1 MRRTIFAVVL
11 TSVFILASAA
21 AGLAADPVYKG
32 SKTFGPMI
40 TGGITDEF
48 AGMIREDPD
57 IAAGKPLRIGKDV
70 GDEDLRKLVPLADVL
85 TGLLIERNDAITDL
99 SPLSALAGL
108 TYLKLDSLKGVTTLA
123 PLGALTKMK
132 ELEIRGVQYPD
143 LDFLAGMN
151 DLESLAFFMMPPD
164 ANDASP
170 LKGKVKLKKL
180 HFYGGVKGGVK
191 DISMLADMKDLE
203 DLSLYMTSVEDL
215 SPISGLTGMKR
226 LSLYGIPA
234 TDMSPVGNLAELN
247 YIWIYATKFDD
258 YSPLA
263 KLTKLEELDCG
274 ISALDTLE
282 YVENM
287 PKLKVIGMLREEI
300 DDYSPLAKC
309 PELTKVSF
317 ESMKGG
323 PIDLSVFSEHKKLV
337 NLFVRGS
344 EVKNAPA
351 VAALPKLEWLILIDT
366 TGIEDVSVF
375 KDLPKLKRVSLKAGQ
390 FPDEQIEALG
400 DKAQVQK

>member
-1 MRRTIFAVVL
+1 MRRVIFAVVL
-11 TSVFILASAA
+11 TSVLILASAA
-21 AGLAADPVYKG
+21 VGLAADPTYKT
-32 SKTFGPMI
+32 SSTFGPMI

-48 AGMIREDPD
+48 VGMIREDKD
-57 IAAGKPLRIGKDV
+57 IAKGKPLRIGKDV

-85 TGLLIERNDAITDL
+85 TGLLFERNDAITDL
-99 SPLSALAGL
+99 SPLSALTGL

-123 PLGALTKMK
+123 PLGALVNMK

-143 LDFLAGMN
+143 LGFLSGMN
-151 DLESLAFFMMPPD
+151 DLESLVFFMMPPE

-226 LSLYGIPA
+226 LNLYGIPA
-234 TDMSPVGNLAELN
+234 TDMSPVGNLTELT
-247 YIWIYATKFDD
+247 YIWIYATKFKD

-263 KLTKLEELDCG
+263 KLTKLEELAGG

-282 YVENM
+282 YVESM
-287 PKLKVIGMLREEI
+287 PNLNSVSMLREEI
-300 DDYSPLAKC
+300 SDYSPLSKC
-309 PELTKVSF
+309 PELAEVNL

-351 VAALPKLEWLILIDT
+351 IAALPKLEWLILIDT
-366 TGIEDVSVF
+366 TGIDDVSVF
-375 KDLPKLKRVSLKAGQ
+375 KDLPKLKRVSLKKGQ
-390 FPDEQIEALG
+390 FPDAQIEALG
-400 DKAQVQK
+400 DKAQVQ

>member
-1 MRRTIFAVVL
+1 MKREMLAAVLVFAFLIV
-11 TSVFILASAA
+11 SASA
-21 AGLAADPVYKG
+21 GFAADPVYKG

-48 AGMIREDPD
+48 VDMIREDPD

-70 GDEDLRKLVPLADVL
+70 GDEDLKKLVPLADML
-85 TGLLIERNDAITDL
+85 TGLLIERNNEITDL
-99 SPLSALAGL
+99 SPLSALVGL
-108 TYLKLDSLKGVTTLA
+108 TYLKLDSVREVTTLA
-123 PLGALTKMK
+123 PLGALVNMK

-143 LDFLAGMN
+143 LDFLTGMN
-151 DLESLAFFMMPPD
+151 DQESLAFFMMPEGIT
-164 ANDASP
+164 DASS

-180 HFYGGVKGGVK
+180 HLYGGAKGGVE
-191 DISMLADMKDLE
+191 DISMLADMEDLE

-215 SPISGLTGMKR
+215 SPISGLTKMKR

-234 TDMSPVGNLAELN
+234 KDMSPVENLAELK
-247 YIWIYATKFDD
+247 YIWIYATKFED

-263 KLTKLEELDCG
+263 KLTKLEELAG
-274 ISALDTLE
+274 GLSALDTLE

-287 PKLKVIGMLREEI
+287 PKLKEISMLREEI

-317 ESMKGG
+317 ESMKGA

-375 KDLPKLKRVSLKAGQ
+375 KDLPKLKRVSVKEGQ